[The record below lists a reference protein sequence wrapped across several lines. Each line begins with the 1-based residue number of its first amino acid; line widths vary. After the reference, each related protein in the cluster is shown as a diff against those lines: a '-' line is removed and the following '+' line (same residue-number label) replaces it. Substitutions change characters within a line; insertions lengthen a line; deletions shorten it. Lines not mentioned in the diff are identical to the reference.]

1 MLNVVFLYSKFDSLV
16 QLETDSLWGQ
26 RTCSIYWG
34 VANNLWKLKNCPR
47 VSLSCG
53 PGLSLTG
60 SCHVGNEKKKK
71 ITEVFPYQQPLQHD
85 FFHLLPSVRTTHSIH
100 VADRICLPGWYT
112 CHGVWSVLTRKM
124 ESCRKC
130 PSPLYSALREKSPS
144 FGLWWESV
152 FSISF

>member
-1 MLNVVFLYSKFDSLV
+1 MSFSSTLNLTLLSNWKRTPCEDKELILYTEVWLTTFESWKTAPGSPCLVDQAFLFLGAA
-16 QLETDSLWGQ
+16 TWGM
-26 RTCSIYWG
+26 R
-34 VANNLWKLKNCPR
+34 
-47 VSLSCG
+47 
-53 PGLSLTG
+53 
-60 SCHVGNEKKKK
+60 KKKK

-100 VADRICLPGWYT
+100 VADRICPPGWCT
-112 CHGVWSVLTRKM
+112 CHGVWSVLTRKK

-152 FSISF
+152 FSISFL